1 MQKQG
6 NLYNLSDEYQE
17 MAQVESDDDT
27 PQEVED
33 ESDQEKPSQ
42 KNPLA
47 ESFKAT
53 FNGEIFLRTNNKS
66 VSTHL
71 RVRGDNVAPT
81 EKRSRLGSR
90 TNLHKVVN
98 VATRSSTQDLQ
109 SGDTKTAARDPKT
122 AIPSAS
128 STLVESSHFKLSNAH
143 TSESALSKEF
153 SLQATRDRNKTTHAR
168 N

>member
-1 MQKQG
+1 M
-6 NLYNLSDEYQE
+6 YNLSDEYQE
-17 MAQVESDDDT
+17 KAHAESDDDT
-27 PQEVED
+27 PQDAEK
-33 ESDQEKPSQ
+33 ESDQGKPSQ
-42 KNPLA
+42 KNPLE

-53 FNGEIFLRTNNKS
+53 FNGEFFLRPNNKS

-81 EKRSRLGSR
+81 EKRLRMGSR
-90 TNLHKVVN
+90 TNLHNVVN
-98 VATRSSTQDLQ
+98 VAKRRRSQDLQ
-109 SGDTKTAARDPKT
+109 SGDAKTAARDPKT

-128 STLVESSHFKLSNAH
+128 STLVESNHFKLSNAH